1 MADEPDN
8 SSPERSHA
16 PRWDDIEPLAPSEVS
31 TLGDLARLT
40 PANIDEALECM
51 DTGLDRFHDAN
62 DNRAIFL
69 GCYRVI
75 TQNVHDAIEQ
85 QRDFDN
91 RIFFDPAWVARL
103 SGRFATLYFRSLQQR
118 AGDVDRTADASHDD
132 GAGARAWRIAHE
144 EARKGRL
151 SVTQHVLLGINA
163 HINYDL
169 PLALY
174 QNLVAHADQDEPYAQ
189 LYRRKFDHDQVNNI
203 LVRSIPEAQQVVGAN
218 YGGLLGCVSRAF
230 FFLDDLLANLGLKHR
245 GLAFARLNGRARHG
259 AVVGEHPRLPAG
271 KDLRPGRGHRDLVEV
286 PAGLPAHPRHRRR
299 DRERHRERLRQLAL
313 AQMTRPL
320 GPGDRLQRDGQR
332 GASDEAQLQHLAA
345 GEGTCGHL
353 RHPPGELLCLP
364 N

>member
-1 MADEPDN
+1 MAEGPDN
-8 SSPERSHA
+8 HSPGHSHA
-16 PRWDDIEPLAPSEVS
+16 PRWDDVEPLDPAEVS

-51 DTGLDRFHDAN
+51 DAGLDRFHEAN

-75 TQNVHDAIEQ
+75 TQNVQDAIEQ

-132 GAGARAWRIAHE
+132 GAGARAWRIAHG

-218 YGGLLGCVSRAF
+218 YGGLLGCVSRGF
-230 FFLDDLLANLGLKHR
+230 FFLDDLLANLGLKHY
-245 GLAFARLNGRARHG
+245 
-259 AVVGEHPRLPAG
+259 
-271 KDLRPGRGHRDLVEV
+271 
-286 PAGLPAHPRHRRR
+286 
-299 DRERHRERLRQLAL
+299 RERVWWDAVSFLASRDDDGAACSLPGSEEFALVQNKLDWESGKL
-313 AQMTRPL
+313 AESIRDSL
-320 GPGDRLQRDGQR
+320 GPVGRV
-332 GASDEAQLQHLAA
+332 AA
-345 GEGTCGHL
+345 LTRRAHFGPFE
-353 RHPPGELLCLP
+353 PA
-364 N
+364 